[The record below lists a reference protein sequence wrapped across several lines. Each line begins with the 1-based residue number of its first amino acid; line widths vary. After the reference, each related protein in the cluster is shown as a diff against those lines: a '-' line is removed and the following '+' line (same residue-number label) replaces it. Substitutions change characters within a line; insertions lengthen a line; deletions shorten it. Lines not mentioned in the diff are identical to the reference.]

1 MIRTLSRLAFYFGLV
16 LVVILSLMP
25 QDVLPTTGMSDK
37 ANHVA
42 AYTALALAG
51 GIGFPGGRWQTLI
64 AAGLLLLGASL
75 ELAQSALPDHVAS
88 LYDLLADAIGI
99 ALGSL
104 LATGTNRMWLRPR
117 HSGG

>member
-1 MIRTLSRLAFYFGLV
+1 MIRSLSRLAFYFGLV
-16 LVVILSLMP
+16 LVVILSLIP
-25 QDVLPTTGMSDK
+25 QDVLPPTGISDK

-51 GIGFPGGRWQTLI
+51 GIGFRGVRRLMLV

-75 ELAQSALPDHVAS
+75 ELAQSVLPDHVAS

-99 ALGSL
+99 MLGAL
-104 LATGTNRMWLRPR
+104 LATGTDRVWLRHRPT
-117 HSGG
+117 GG